1 MFTVGCSHSALC
13 CQSIKKQLIFRV
25 VWEFQCHFQQVI
37 GPVEKCCCRTLPSPS
52 HKRLRDNPYHP
63 GHLQNGDVQNQSA
76 TLFWLYEPLLHST
89 VHQKEYQVSSEYFH
103 KHSWISQHPPL
114 FLCSCILTPS
124 NTSNDSN
131 ALPGEIG
138 ISSNLIP
145 RLPWESSIVEYN
157 RLVNLLVIKKG
168 VLSWDLWRMK
178 DPSELTKNMFLFGCF
193 CSIVSQLTADGTKQN
208 QLFGTRPQ
216 NHDHLPKTQISFLNK
231 KLFLLSIFSVRR
243 CDYKG
248 KDLSLSIPSSH
259 RSLPT
264 STQLHPFT
272 NKMTK
277 PYKTYSLITEIL
289 QQNTPHSSLSKCHPR

>member
-1 MFTVGCSHSALC
+1 MTIWLWLYTVSVKQFWANFETCSKPPEESDYGCHGSVSSKCSRL
-13 CQSIKKQLIFRV
+13 V
-25 VWEFQCHFQQVI
+25 V
-37 GPVEKCCCRTLPSPS
+37 
-52 HKRLRDNPYHP
+52 
-63 GHLQNGDVQNQSA
+63 HLQHSVANQLRNSSSSGWFGSSSA
-76 TLFWLYEPLLHST
+76 IFSRWLDPYRSVVAELCQVRVINDYVTTHITRAICRMVTFKTSPQPSFGCTNLPCIPPFT
-89 VHQKEYQVSSEYFH
+89 KKEYQVSSEYCH

-114 FLCSCILTPS
+114 FLCSRILTPS

-138 ISSNLIP
+138 ISSNLMP
-145 RLPWESSIVEYN
+145 WLPWESSILEYN

-193 CSIVSQLTADGTKQN
+193 CSIVSQLTADRTKQT

-243 CDYKG
+243 CDYW
-248 KDLSLSIPSSH
+248 
-259 RSLPT
+259 
-264 STQLHPFT
+264 
-272 NKMTK
+272 
-277 PYKTYSLITEIL
+277 L
-289 QQNTPHSSLSKCHPR
+289 QR